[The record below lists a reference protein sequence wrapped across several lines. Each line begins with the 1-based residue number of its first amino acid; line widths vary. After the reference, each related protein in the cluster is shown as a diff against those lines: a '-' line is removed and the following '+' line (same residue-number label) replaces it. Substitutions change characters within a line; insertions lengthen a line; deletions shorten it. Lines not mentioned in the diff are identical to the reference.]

1 MQKVEIFYLKTGHF
15 WRFCCKGEGREM
27 QGRWKGEARE
37 KDFVIKK
44 EINP

>member
-1 MQKVEIFYLKTGHF
+1 LADFVAREMEG
-15 WRFCCKGEGREM
+15 RSKGEG
-27 QGRWKGEARE
+27 RE